1 MATDVFS
8 KWPEVHLVSSTSAQ
22 QTIEKL
28 RTMFAIHG
36 IPMTIVSDNGPP
48 FPSMEFKQFVSAN
61 GVNHRRVPPYHPSSN
76 GAAENLVRSVK
87 RFLEKADKSASMQ
100 TRISRFLASYRN
112 TPHTV
117 TGRTPVEILLGR
129 SPRTRLSQVHPCL
142 ADTLAQKKE
151 GVANWLKATKT
162 V

>member
-1 MATDVFS
+1 MDHATWGKYLLLVATNVFS
-8 KWPEVHLVSSTSAQ
+8 KWPEVHLVSSTLAQ

-48 FPSMEFKQFVSAN
+48 FASMEFKQFMNAN

-76 GAAENLVRSVK
+76 GAVENLVRSVK

-100 TRISRFLASYRN
+100 TRISRF
-112 TPHTV
+112 
-117 TGRTPVEILLGR
+117 
-129 SPRTRLSQVHPCL
+129 
-142 ADTLAQKKE
+142 
-151 GVANWLKATKT
+151 
-162 V
+162 